1 MPTIHHAERWSAIL
15 ADCAGSGL
23 IDNADAAA
31 NGISAER
38 LCHSRCLFRKHP
50 SFVEVS
56 LSRPVVAATL
66 NLELC
71 EGRVRIPVAA
81 GTDLGLLRQVVGA
94 LR

>member
-15 ADCAGSGL
+15 ADCAASGL
-23 IDNADAAA
+23 TDNAYAAA
-31 NGISAER
+31 HGVSAKR
-38 LCHSRCLFRKHP
+38 LSHWRCLFRKHP

-81 GTDLGLLRQVVGA
+81 GTDLGLLRQIVEA